1 VSRYFDHFEWFL
13 EDNNNF
19 VMGKSLRDELEEAIL
34 GLRVMPSMR
43 ALMTAGP
50 ALKRDP
56 GAGFNCA
63 YIAINNLRDFS
74 EALYI
79 LMLGCGLGFSV
90 ETAEVSQLPCL
101 PDEFYETETTVVFE
115 DSKLGW
121 AKGLNEWLSLLAAG
135 QLPKYNVSKIRPKGA
150 RLKTFGGRASGGE
163 VLVDLLE
170 FTKNIFKKAEGRKL
184 TSLEC
189 HDIVCKIADIV
200 ICGGVRRSATIS
212 LSDLNDNRMREAKTG
227 AWWQATPYRRLANNS
242 AVYEE
247 EPDIGTFMK
256 EWVSLYESKSGERG
270 IFSRKA
276 AKHVIENANKFRR
289 ETFGEKI
296 RTRNSDFKIG
306 VNPCCEILLRDAET
320 CNLTSV
326 QVRETDTL
334 KTLKEK
340 VRVATIL
347 GTFQACLTN
356 YKYVNKRW
364 QKNCEDERLLGVSLN
379 GIFDNVLM
387 NGRDG
392 KDKLKN
398 ALIELKKVA
407 IATNIEYAA
416 KLGINVSVAI
426 TTVKPEGTTSAL
438 NGTSSGIHP
447 AHAPY
452 YYRHVRN
459 DIKDP
464 ATQFMIDMEI
474 PHEKDHYDPV
484 NMVCFKFPMKSAKNA
499 VFRKDLSPTDHLE
512 LWKLYQEF
520 WAEHKPSVTISVKE
534 SEWLDV
540 GAWVFANF
548 EWMSGVSF
556 LPYSDHVYTQA
567 PFEECTKAQ
576 YDELLAQMPSHI
588 DWEKLVNYEKE
599 DATTS
604 SQELACTAS
613 PEGCFV

>member
-1 VSRYFDHFEWFL
+1 MKIVK
-13 EDNNNF
+13 
-19 VMGKSLRDELEEAIL
+19 KSILELE
-34 GLRVMPSMR
+34 
-43 ALMTAGP
+43 
-50 ALKRDP
+50 K
-56 GAGFNCA
+56 NK
-63 YIAINNLRDFS
+63 
-74 EALYI
+74 LYWDI
-79 LMLGCGLGFSV
+79 SIPNTHNYVLSNGCIVHNCGLGFSV
-90 ETAEVSQLPCL
+90 ETNEVNQLPCL

-212 LSDLNDNRMREAKTG
+212 LSDLNDGRMRGAKTG
-227 AWWQATPYRRLANNS
+227 AWWEIAPHRRLANNS

-247 EPDIGTFMK
+247 DADIGTFMK
-256 EWVSLYESKSGERG
+256 EWISLYESKSGERG

-276 AKHVIENANKFRR
+276 AKRVMENANKFRKDN
-289 ETFGEKI
+289 FGENV
-296 RTRNSDFKIG
+296 RVRDTNFKVL
-306 VNPCCEILLRDAET
+306 VNPCAEIFLRDNEF

-326 QVRETDTL
+326 QVRETDNL
-334 KTLKEK
+334 KSLKEK
-340 VRVATIL
+340 VRIATIL
-347 GTFQACLTN
+347 GTFQACLIN
-356 YKYVNKRW
+356 FKYVNKRW

-379 GIFDNVLM
+379 GIFDNALM
-387 NGRDG
+387 NGKEG
-392 KDKLKN
+392 KDKLKS

-407 IATNIEYAA
+407 ISTNVEYAA

-447 AHAPY
+447 AHSPY

-464 ATQFMIDMEI
+464 VTQFMIDMEI
-474 PHEKDHYDPV
+474 PYEKDHYDPD
-484 NMVCFKFPMKSAKNA
+484 NMVTFKFPMKSSKNA
-499 VFRKDLSPTDHLE
+499 IFRKDISPIEHLE
-512 LWKLYQEF
+512 LWKIYQEYYC
-520 WAEHKPSVTISVKE
+520 EHKPSVTISVKE
-534 SEWLDV
+534 EEWLDV
-540 GAWVFANF
+540 GAWVFKNF

-556 LPYSDHVYTQA
+556 LPYSEHIYTQA

-576 YDELLAQMPSHI
+576 YDELLAQMPSHV
-588 DWEKLVNYEKE
+588 DWDKLVNYEKE